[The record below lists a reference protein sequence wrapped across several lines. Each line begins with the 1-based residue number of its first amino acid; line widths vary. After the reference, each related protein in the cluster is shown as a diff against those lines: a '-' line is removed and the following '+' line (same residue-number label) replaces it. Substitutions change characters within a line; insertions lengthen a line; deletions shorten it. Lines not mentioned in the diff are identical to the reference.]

1 MRQEITELLTE
12 FTRTFWLRLWIR
24 LEYKSLYYPS
34 FERDE
39 IFSQNVAHAP
49 YRDET
54 QSNLLSHKRELKA
67 LT

>member
-24 LEYKSLYYPS
+24 LEYESLDYPS
-34 FERDE
+34 FERAE

-49 YRDET
+49 YRVET
-54 QSNLLSHKRELKA
+54 RSSLLSHKRELKA
-67 LT
+67 PT

>member
-1 MRQEITELLTE
+1 MRQDITELLTD
-12 FTRTFWLRLWIR
+12 FTGTYWLRLRIR
-24 LEYKSLYYPS
+24 LEYESMYYPS
-34 FERDE
+34 FERAE

-54 QSNLLSHKRELKA
+54 QRNLKA